1 MKKKIALIVKLTI
14 TLALLYFAVSR
25 VDLGFVL
32 ARVQR
37 LSVIW
42 FVAAVLAL
50 GVQAIFAALRWR
62 VILNKCGALVTK
74 SDAVRYTLVSL
85 FFSQMLPSTVGGD
98 AARIW
103 LVARDGAGWSKA
115 IYSVAIDRFAG
126 VFVLA
131 LIVLACI
138 PESFTLIDDR
148 LGRTGLLGL
157 GLLGVAI
164 SIGFIGFG
172 KRQWNILHRFSF
184 LRHVN
189 AAANAA
195 YDVFASTLAVV
206 VVTLS
211 FVIQALT
218 IIAAWCVAKS
228 LASPFDLTDSVL
240 LIPPVVLIAT
250 LPISIAG
257 WGVRESAMVVA
268 FSYAGLPQG
277 DGLLVSAF
285 FGLATFGLGIFGGLV
300 WLFAARGQT
309 QADVPTQ
316 AP

>member
-138 PESFTLIDDR
+138 PELFTLIDDR

-164 SIGFIGFG
+164 SI
-172 KRQWNILHRFSF
+172 R
-184 LRHVN
+184 
-189 AAANAA
+189 
-195 YDVFASTLAVV
+195 
-206 VVTLS
+206 
-211 FVIQALT
+211 
-218 IIAAWCVAKS
+218 S
-228 LASPFDLTDSVL
+228 LASANGNGTYF
-240 LIPPVVLIAT
+240 IAF
-250 LPISIAG
+250 
-257 WGVRESAMVVA
+257 R
-268 FSYAGLPQG
+268 F
-277 DGLLVSAF
+277 
-285 FGLATFGLGIFGGLV
+285 
-300 WLFAARGQT
+300 
-309 QADVPTQ
+309 
-316 AP
+316 